1 MPSRI
6 RSDRTHMD
14 VSVLANCPELQ
25 AIPMNKPQLAAI
37 AGGKIYR
44 PQKAAYMFENLPLSK
59 AQKESLLIDFV
70 ERSMKTKPKTI
81 PPHRYATRVTDHLS
95 VVPSTTRPI
104 ATQTYNPFQSL
115 AQAARAAQASS
126 ASGNGNGNGNGSQS
140 SGEPVVNLMDAYGYN
155 EPSGPEGP
163 DDDDNASD
171 AGTDEEGDELPIHPS
186 RQQNPFMGMGWQ
198 GQPIAGSSSAESPAY
213 REFQAP
219 RPTPS
224 VSPGLIVGF
233 PQHAVEEPPQH
244 TPRSLGLPSIRPSR
258 SRVHPSS

>member
-70 ERSMKTKPKTI
+70 ERSMKTKPITI

-104 ATQTYNPFQSL
+104 ATQTNNPFQSL
-115 AQAARAAQASS
+115 AQAALASAAQGSSS
-126 ASGNGNGNGNGSQS
+126 ASGNGNGSQS
-140 SGEPVVNLMDAYGYN
+140 SGPGPVVNLMDAYGYN
-155 EPSGPEGP
+155 EPSRPEGP
-163 DDDDNASD
+163 DDDDDASG
-171 AGTDEEGDELPIHPS
+171 AGTDEEEEGVPIHPS
-186 RQQNPFMGMGWQ
+186 RLVNPFRGRGWQ
-198 GQPIAGSSSAESPAY
+198 GLSEGLSGSSNAESPAY
-213 REFQAP
+213 
-219 RPTPS
+219 
-224 VSPGLIVGF
+224 PGLIVGF
-233 PQHAVEEPPQH
+233 PERVVEDPVVH
-244 TPRSLGLPSIRPSR
+244 TPLSLSFRSFRPS
-258 SRVHPSS
+258 SRVHPSSA